1 MNSASIIRFA
11 LNLFRYLP
19 FEVFLFKPVLCI
31 RIWNFAPKLDP
42 DPRDLTTRFP
52 WQCCESGVIYF
63 GSESSSA
70 FLQVPD
76 LGKSFGSLDPTA
88 GNLKMLENAILY
100 KKKT

>member
-1 MNSASIIRFA
+1 M
-11 LNLFRYLP
+11 
-19 FEVFLFKPVLCI
+19 LCI
-31 RIWNFAPKLDP
+31 RIRNFAPKLDP
-42 DPRDLTTRFP
+42 DPRDLKTRFP

-100 KKKT
+100 KKKHINQLI